1 MDCSIPGLPVP
12 YHLQEFAQ
20 VHAHFIDGAIQP
32 SHPLMLS
39 SPSASAS
46 SPPASASSPPS
57 PSQYFPA
64 SGTFPMSQ
72 LFTSGDQNT
81 ETSSSASVLPMNVQG
96 WLPLILTDLISLQ
109 SKGLS
114 GVLSSTTIRRH
125 QFFGALPY
133 LDLALTTLQDHWE
146 NHSHEYTDLCW
157 QTNVS
162 AFQHTV

>member
-1 MDCSIPGLPVP
+1 MVRWLRFCALNAGARFDLRLANTRDPQVLFSPPIISDSLLPHGLQYTSLPVP

-20 VHAHFIDGAIQP
+20 VHAHFIGDAIQP

-81 ETSSSASVLPMNVQG
+81 GASASALVLPMNTQG
-96 WLPLILTDLISLQ
+96 
-109 SKGLS
+109 
-114 GVLSSTTIRRH
+114 
-125 QFFGALPY
+125 
-133 LDLALTTLQDHWE
+133 
-146 NHSHEYTDLCW
+146 
-157 QTNVS
+157 
-162 AFQHTV
+162 